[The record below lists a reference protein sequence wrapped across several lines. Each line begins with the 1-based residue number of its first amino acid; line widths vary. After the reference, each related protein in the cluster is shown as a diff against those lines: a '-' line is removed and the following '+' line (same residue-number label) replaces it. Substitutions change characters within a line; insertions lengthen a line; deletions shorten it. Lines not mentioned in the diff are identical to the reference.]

1 MPLFDGV
8 SISFW
13 LFLSLLLLMTIS
25 LPIHQSLYLSVCRFF
40 SKSSQVILTY
50 SAVYLFLSMCT
61 LNRYFLTVYLCHR
74 VSTYVSL
81 SAYKCLLFSFTLA
94 IFLCCWLHFVTYFPF
109 ICSFR
114 MQNEIKFIFHFESHS
129 EIDISEFGY
138 NQRIR
143 KCKIYA
149 RQKLLSFFS
158 LSLSLHRQ

>member
-1 MPLFDGV
+1 
-8 SISFW
+8 
-13 LFLSLLLLMTIS
+13 
-25 LPIHQSLYLSVCRFF
+25 
-40 SKSSQVILTY
+40 
-50 SAVYLFLSMCT
+50 MCT

-94 IFLCCWLHFVTYFPF
+94 IFLCCWLHFFTYFPF

-114 MQNEIKFIFHFESHS
+114 MRNEIKFIFHFESHS
-129 EIDISEFGY
+129 EIDISEFGS

-149 RQKLLSFFS
+149 RQKLLSFFLS
-158 LSLSLHRQ
+158 LSLSLSLSLFTGNNWCYKTIFDFLNFHLNRCKKKRLFYKQ